1 MSRARV
7 RPIVLNTL
15 VATAFTNVAWSYLN
29 WRYKL
34 GVGTIYV
41 CPWVLFVTLWYGY
54 RAQRLGLNAAYHGR
68 VADDLLFIRV
78 AVFPFLGAV
87 VLPLLNFAIS
97 PQAPQKS
104 LAVIIVASGASWY
117 LYNLVAMFSK
127 HVLKIPQ

>member
-41 CPWVLFVTLWYGY
+41 CPWVLIVTLWCGY
-54 RAQRLGLNAAYHGR
+54 RAQRLRLNAAYHGR

-97 PQAPQKS
+97 PKLRKRA
-104 LAVIIVASGASWY
+104 
-117 LYNLVAMFSK
+117 
-127 HVLKIPQ
+127 

>member
-1 MSRARV
+1 MVWLSSAK
-7 RPIVLNTL
+7 
-15 VATAFTNVAWSYLN
+15 A
-29 WRYKL
+29 
-34 GVGTIYV
+34 
-41 CPWVLFVTLWYGY
+41 
-54 RAQRLGLNAAYHGR
+54 GLNAAYRGR

-87 VLPLLNFAIS
+87 VLPLLNFAID

-104 LAVIIVASGASWY
+104 LAVVIVGSGTSWY